1 MNELQVFAFNDHLV
15 RTVQKDGEPWWVAKD
30 VCEVLGLGNP
40 RTSLALLED
49 DEKGVHSMDTL
60 GGTQSVTVINESG
73 LYNLIFRSRKDE
85 ARAFRRWVTH
95 EVLPQI
101 RRTGT
106 YKAPTVEEFD
116 KLIAQARRGDKDV
129 YNRLVAEKAR
139 RFGIDL
145 SKPVVPPLLECSS
158 TAEAERILREFLPE
172 QFPERPCTVRVADL
186 YGHLHRWGNARGDKI
201 PAKRSV
207 GSALKRLGMKPGRRH
222 QGRFWVLV
230 EM

>member
-30 VCEVLGLGNP
+30 VCDVLGLGNITETL
-40 RTSLALLED
+40 RNLDEDELTSVIL
-49 DEKGVHSMDTL
+49 KS
-60 GGTQSVTVINESG
+60 GGQDREMRLVSEAG

-95 EVLPQI
+95 DVLPQI
-101 RRTGT
+101 RQTGT

-145 SKPVVPPLLECSS
+145 SKPAVPPLLECSS